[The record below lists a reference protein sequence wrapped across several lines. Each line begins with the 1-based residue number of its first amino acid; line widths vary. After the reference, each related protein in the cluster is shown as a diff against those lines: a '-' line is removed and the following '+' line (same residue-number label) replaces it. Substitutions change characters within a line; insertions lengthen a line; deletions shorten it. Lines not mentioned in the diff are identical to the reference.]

1 MVKQMKGTKLPNG
14 KTHNGCTRVDDV
26 SWSFGNNQIDW
37 YVLRKANYEKLNA
50 ESNVKSDGYVDI
62 EYPSTCT
69 LNNYGE

>member
-37 YVLRKANYEKLNA
+37 YVLRKANYEKLDA
-50 ESNVKSDGYVDI
+50 QSNVKSDGYVGI

-69 LNNYGE
+69 LNDYGE